1 MRKLTTLGRLFVAIA
16 MVAFGVQHFVYLD
29 FVTRVFPKLP
39 PWIPGH
45 PFLACVFG
53 AFLIVAG
60 AAIAVGAAARTVAL
74 LLGGA
79 ILVSFAVLHV
89 PLLLANLLNGGIWT
103 NSGKALALAGGSFLV
118 AGSVPTEA
126 ATPTALRASIANAL
140 ERFIPL
146 GRFFLAA
153 FLVLAGILHFVYV
166 EFVAGLVPAWIPGHL
181 FWTYFAGCALIA
193 GGIGI
198 IVPWTPPL
206 AASLTAL
213 MIFLWVVLLHIP
225 RALAAP
231 HDSNEA
237 TAVFEAL
244 AMSGAAILVAANA
257 TRNKNAIVAAQK
269 N

>member
-1 MRKLTTLGRLFVAIA
+1 MKKLTTLGRLFVAIA
-16 MVAFGVQHFVYLD
+16 MVTFGVQHFVYLD

-53 AFLIVAG
+53 AFLIGVG
-60 AAIAVGAAARTVAL
+60 AAIVVGAAARTVAL
-74 LLGGA
+74 LLGGV

-89 PLLLANLLNGGIWT
+89 PLLLANPLSGGVWT
-103 NSGKALALAGGSFLV
+103 NSGKGLALAGGSFLV
-118 AGSVPTEA
+118 AGSIPAEA
-126 ATPTALRASIANAL
+126 ANPTVLRASIANTL

-153 FLVLAGILHFVYV
+153 FLALTGILHFVYV
-166 EFVAGLVPAWIPGHL
+166 EFVAGLVPAWIPAHL
-181 FWTYFAGCALIA
+181 FWTYFTGSALIA

-198 IVPWTPPL
+198 TLPQTTRL
-206 AASLTAL
+206 AASLSGL

-225 RALAAP
+225 RAVAAP

-257 TRNKNAIVAAQK
+257 TSKEKAARGELK
-269 N
+269 